1 MTELKRYVKFKET
14 HIIYITK
21 FLNTKLTLNYYLIF
35 DCLLCEKLYSNL
47 SVNKLAYILFL
58 SFRQFYYLFRNLF
71 NNFSLKNIE
80 QYIKSASSGRFSKKY
95 KEK

>member
-1 MTELKRYVKFKET
+1 MTKLKRYVKFKET

-47 SVNKLAYILFL
+47 SVNKLY
-58 SFRQFYYLFRNLF
+58 
-71 NNFSLKNIE
+71 
-80 QYIKSASSGRFSKKY
+80 
-95 KEK
+95 